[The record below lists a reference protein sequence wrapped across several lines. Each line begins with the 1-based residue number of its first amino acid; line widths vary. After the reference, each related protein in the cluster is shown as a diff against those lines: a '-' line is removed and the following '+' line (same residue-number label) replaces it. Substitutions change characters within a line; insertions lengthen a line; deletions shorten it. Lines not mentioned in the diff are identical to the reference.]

1 MFWHAS
7 CNQSKH
13 NGHTARR
20 FLPSGQRALPVYVQD
35 SNMKTRKFENGLAVL
50 GALVV
55 MLGVTAAAGSALA
68 ADNDQVT
75 STAVAVHTAGDN
87 TVVDA
92 GKANAETAERAL
104 RALELSTL
112 IDLDIAITDR
122 KSMQVAEAL

>member
-1 MFWHAS
+1 
-7 CNQSKH
+7 
-13 NGHTARR
+13 
-20 FLPSGQRALPVYVQD
+20 
-35 SNMKTRKFENGLAVL
+35 MKTRKFENGLAVL

-75 STAVAVHTAGDN
+75 STAVAVHEAGDN

-92 GKANAETAERAL
+92 GKANTETAERAV

-112 IDLDIAITDR
+112 IELDIAITDR
-122 KSMQVAEAL
+122 TSMLVADGR